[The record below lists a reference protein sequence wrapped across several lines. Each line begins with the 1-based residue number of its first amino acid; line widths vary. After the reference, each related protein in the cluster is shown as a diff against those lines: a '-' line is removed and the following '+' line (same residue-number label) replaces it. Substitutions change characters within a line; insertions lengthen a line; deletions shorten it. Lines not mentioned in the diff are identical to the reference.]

1 MTKKNKRKDPIEI
14 IDNPSLRSVLRG
26 IGEWT
31 FTTFMWVLWVYLFF
45 PIIHIILWTLGI
57 AYFYEK
63 VIAHSD
69 YLQLLDLVQNCGL
82 TVLGIFLL
90 LWLWGV
96 YNYRRFGKR
105 NRRFDSTKVAPGEMA
120 EFFDVSVDRVL
131 ELQQQ
136 KEINWASLYIAKNDQ
151 SSNAKIEE
159 YQFSGLKK

>member
-14 IDNPSLRSVLRG
+14 IDNPSLRSVLRR

-31 FTTFMWVLWVYLFF
+31 FTTVMWVLWVYLFF

-63 VIAHSD
+63 VIAQSD
-69 YLQLLDLVQNCGL
+69 YLQLLDLIQNCGL
-82 TVLGIFLL
+82 TIFGIFLL
-90 LWLWGV
+90 LWFWGV

-105 NRRFDSTKVAPGEMA
+105 NRRSDSTMAAPGEMA
-120 EFFDVSVDRVL
+120 EFFDVSVDRVF
-131 ELQQQ
+131 ELRQQ
-136 KEINWASLYIAKNDQ
+136 KEIKWTSLYIAKKDQ

-159 YQFSGLKK
+159 D